1 MAILNFPPIE
11 QADENGLLAIGGDL
25 DIESLLKAYQNGI
38 FPWPISED
46 FPLAWFAPNP
56 RGVIDFNEFH
66 LPRSF
71 KKFLNKT
78 DMTVE
83 FNQNFENVI
92 INCSLASRKDQAG
105 TWITDEI
112 IESYINLHKA
122 GYAYSVETYH
132 FKDGVKRMV
141 GGLYG
146 TCISQFFS
154 GESMYH
160 IEDNASK
167 LALYTLIEK
176 LKSMGVNWLDT
187 QMVTPV
193 VQAMGGKEIDR
204 SEFMQRLSKTN
215 IDSFLVPSIKS

>member
-1 MAILNFPPIE
+1 MAILNFPPIH
-11 QADENGLLAIGGDL
+11 QADENGLLAVGGDL
-25 DIESLLKAYQNGI
+25 EVQSLLKAYQNGI

-46 FPLAWFAPNP
+46 FPLAWFAPDP
-56 RGVIDFNEFH
+56 RGVIDFDDFH
-66 LPRSF
+66 ISRSF

-78 DMTVE
+78 KMTVE

-92 INCSLASRKDQAG
+92 INCSLANRKDQAG
-105 TWITDEI
+105 TWITDQI

-122 GYAYSVETYH
+122 GYAYSAETYLI
-132 FKDGVKRMV
+132 KDGMKRMV

-167 LALYTLIEK
+167 LALYMLIEK
-176 LKSMGVNWLDT
+176 LKSMGINWLDT

-193 VQAMGGKEIDR
+193 VQGMGGKEIDR
-204 SEFMQRLSKTN
+204 SEFMKRLSLTN
-215 IDSFLVPSIKS
+215 IDSFLVPSI

>member
-1 MAILNFPPIE
+1 MAILNFPPIH
-11 QADENGLLAIGGDL
+11 QADENGLLAVGGDL
-25 DIESLLKAYQNGI
+25 DVKSLLKAYQSGI

-56 RGVIDFNEFH
+56 RGVIDFDEFH
-66 LPRSF
+66 LSKSF

-78 DMTVE
+78 EMTVE

-122 GYAYSVETYH
+122 GYAYSAETYI
-132 FKDGVKRMV
+132 FKDGMKRMV

-167 LALYTLIEK
+167 FALYKLIEK
-176 LKSMGVNWLDT
+176 LKTMGIKWLDT

-204 SEFMQRLSKTN
+204 SVFMKRLSKTD
-215 IDSFLVPSIKS
+215 IDSFLIPSI